1 MSSIVAKK
9 KSKPVGFTRK
19 EMNEMRDFDTTTRME
34 NELFNQV
41 FHILI
46 VATFYILRWKY
57 GYGRKRLDR
66 FKADVAYMEEE
77 CKADRMDMVKFVRAV
92 DAKCGISGEDLL
104 KQIPVSQIQYLT
116 GWARKT
122 NSMRRIAIFRKA
134 LLWWYAI
141 SLWTLKKAFGFSQNE
156 LKRLVAYEVD
166 LIDTLC
172 RVKQFGI
179 TTALLRETL
188 QEETGFS
195 L

>member
-1 MSSIVAKK
+1 MSSAIAKK

-66 FKADVAYMEEE
+66 FKADVAYLEEE

-92 DAKCGISGEDLL
+92 DAKCGTSGKDLL

-156 LKRLVAYEVD
+156 LKRFADYEVD

-172 RVKQFGI
+172 KVKQFGV

-188 QEETGFS
+188 QEETGFA

>member
-19 EMNEMRDFDTTTRME
+19 EMDEMRDFDTTTRME

-57 GYGRKRLDR
+57 GYGGKRLDR
-66 FKADVAYMEEE
+66 FKADATYLEEE
-77 CKADRMDMVKFVRAV
+77 CKADRIDMVKFVRAV
-92 DAKCGISGEDLL
+92 DEKCGASGEDLL

-116 GWARKT
+116 GWARKI

-141 SLWTLKKAFGFSQNE
+141 TLWTLKKAFGFSQNE
-156 LKRLVAYEVD
+156 LKRLVEYEVD

-172 RVKQFGI
+172 KVKQFGV
-179 TTALLRETL
+179 TTAMLRETL